1 MCDVISKTLLLR
13 SVEVSIRR
21 WFPSLRTR
29 IEERKRLFFLLF
41 DLQTLQSQHNEGMPV
56 DVPDPRNR
64 IFIIKLLIYT
74 FVKWIFELIVKKGF
88 AVCQDKLKNE

>member
-1 MCDVISKTLLLR
+1 MILLVRHCCLR

-64 IFIIKLLIYT
+64 IFIIKLPTYA
-74 FVKWIFELIVKKGF
+74 FAKWISELIETKALLSVKIS
-88 AVCQDKLKNE
+88 

>member
-1 MCDVISKTLLLR
+1 M
-13 SVEVSIRR
+13 SIRR

-29 IEERKRLFFLLF
+29 IEERKRLFLLLL

-64 IFIIKLLIYT
+64 IFIIKLPTYT
-74 FVKWIFELIVKKGF
+74 FVKWVSELIVKKGF
-88 AVCQDKLKNE
+88 AVCQDKLKYDRKF